1 MYKKYI
7 YLGLSIVALLSTV
20 LWVNHQRNKT
30 KRYYEQEATKN
41 ISDSLKDT
49 VYVDKIV
56 VDSVQLEKLNDSIQI
71 LNNMIKNNI
80 KKPITKSNEKANI
93 ISKSSSKQFN
103 DFLANRY
110 KDRK

>member
-1 MYKKYI
+1 MYKKYVYI
-7 YLGLSIVALLSTV
+7 GLSIIAFLSTV
-20 LWVNHQRNKT
+20 LWITYKKNQT
-30 KRYYEQEATKN
+30 KKFYDNYETTMVK
-41 ISDSLKDT
+41 DSAKDT

-56 VDSVQLEKLNDSIQI
+56 MDTVQMEKLRDSIQI

-80 KKPITKSNEKANI
+80 QKPITKSNEKANI

>member
-20 LWVNHQRNKT
+20 LWVTYQKNKT
-30 KRYYEQEATKN
+30 KRYYEQEA
-41 ISDSLKDT
+41 ISNAKDSLKDT
-49 VYVDKIV
+49 VYVDKII

-80 KKPITKSNEKANI
+80 QKPITKSNEKANN

-103 DFLANRY
+103 DFLSERY